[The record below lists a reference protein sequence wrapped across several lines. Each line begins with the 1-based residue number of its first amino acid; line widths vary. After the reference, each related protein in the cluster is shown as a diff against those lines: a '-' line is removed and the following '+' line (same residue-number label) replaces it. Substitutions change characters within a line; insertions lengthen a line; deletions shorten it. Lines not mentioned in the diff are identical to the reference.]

1 MKTIKTKSGKIL
13 KFYTPKEVFKKS
25 PNKKVINI
33 NGLKFYDFDD
43 ILKEDLKSETF
54 REVYNEELARLNLV
68 GEIKKLRLA
77 KKYTQKDLAQKAQM
91 PQSVIARIESGEH
104 SFSLGTL
111 SRIAKV
117 FKKEVQLV

>member
-1 MKTIKTKSGKIL
+1 MKKTL
-13 KFYTPKEVFKKS
+13 K
-25 PNKKVINI
+25 NKKVINI

-54 REVYNEELARLNLV
+54 REAYNEELARLNLV

-104 SFSLGTL
+104 GFSLGTL
-111 SRIAKV
+111 NRIAKV
-117 FKKEVQLV
+117 FKKEVRLV